1 MVPARGRSLSSG
13 ACVTDALSL
22 PTMKPTAPDSAED
35 AKQAPQG
42 SLGKTMW
49 RLFALLASPE
59 MAKWRFRMGLAL
71 VLTVIAKLFSVAAPI
86 LFGDGIN
93 LIVDATGNAPASQA
107 GQTSTLWPGLLTT
120 FTLAFI
126 AYAAA
131 RFLSVGAPQLRDAMF
146 APVSQDAQRLT
157 AVRAFAHVQGLS
169 IGYHQTK
176 RTGALQRIIERGARA
191 VDFLMRFLIFNIA
204 PTLFELTLAAIVLS
218 ANYGWEFAVIAVV
231 TIIIYM
237 ALTWSMTE
245 WRVGIRR
252 QMNDADNEA
261 SARAVDGLINFET
274 VKAFAAEER
283 ESDAYNGA
291 MKRYAGA
298 AAKSQSSLALLNG
311 LQALIMNAG
320 LLAMALTAGWKAFN
334 GVLGAGDVAA
344 VTLVLMNIYQP
355 LNILGWAYREIKQ
368 GAVDMER
375 VYETLALKPDVA
387 DAPNARPLAL
397 QGGAVR
403 FDDVGFTHDGRSR
416 SLGGVSMD
424 IPAGSF
430 VGICGPSGAGKSTVL
445 RLLFRFYDP
454 EQGSVSIDGQDLRSI
469 AQASLRDALGLV
481 PQDVVL
487 FNDTL
492 RANVIYGKP
501 EASEAEIADVLKRAH
516 LSDFVAGLPDGLE
529 TRVGER
535 GLKLSG
541 GEKQRV
547 GLARAILKDPAVL
560 ILDEATSALDSQ
572 TESEVQAALSE
583 VAAGRTTIAVAHR
596 LSTIAGADRIF
607 VLDAGRVAET
617 GSHDELLARGGLYAD
632 MWRRQSE
639 AVSAATVG
647 PVAVPVAE

>member
-1 MVPARGRSLSSG
+1 VPFRFRTG
-13 ACVTDALSL
+13 AITRQALSL
-22 PTMKPTAPDSAED
+22 VPMRPTTPDSAED
-35 AKQAPQG
+35 AKEAPEG
-42 SLGKTMW
+42 SLGQTMW

-71 VLTVIAKLFSVAAPI
+71 VLTIIAKLFSVAAPM

-93 LIVDATGNAPASQA
+93 LIVGATGGAASQA
-107 GQTSTLWPGLLTT
+107 GQGSTLWPGLLTT

-126 AYAAA
+126 AYAVA

-157 AVRAFAHVQGLS
+157 AVRAFAHVQRLS

-176 RTGALQRIIERGARA
+176 RTGALQRVIERGARA

-204 PTLFELTLAAIVLS
+204 PTLFELTLAAIALS
-218 ANYGWEFAVIAVV
+218 VKYGWEFAVIAVI
-231 TIIIYM
+231 TIAVYM
-237 ALTWSMTE
+237 TLTWSMTE
-245 WRVGIRR
+245 WRVVIRR
-252 QMNDADNEA
+252 QMNEADNEA

-283 ESDAYNGA
+283 ESQAYDSA
-291 MKRYAGA
+291 MTRYAGA

-311 LQALIMNAG
+311 LQAFVMNAG
-320 LLAMALTAGWKAFN
+320 LLAMALTAGWKAYN
-334 GVLGAGDVAA
+334 GVLMAGDVAA

-375 VYETLALKPDVA
+375 LYETLALKPDVA
-387 DAPNARPLAL
+387 DGPEARPLAL
-397 QGGAVR
+397 SGGAVR
-403 FDDVGFTHDGRSR
+403 FEDVTFTHDGRSR
-416 SLGGVSMD
+416 SLGGVSLD
-424 IPAGSF
+424 VPAGSF

-454 EQGSVSIDGQDLRSI
+454 ERGRVSIDGQDLRDI
-469 AQASLRDALGLV
+469 GQVSLRDALGLV

-492 RANVIYGKP
+492 RANIIYGRP
-501 EASEAEIADVLKRAH
+501 DASEADVADVLARAH
-516 LSDFVAGLPDGLE
+516 LADFVKALPDGLE

-541 GEKQRV
+541 GERQRV
-547 GLARAILKDPAVL
+547 GVARAILKDPAVL

-572 TESEVQAALSE
+572 TEKEVQDALADA
-583 VAAGRTTIAVAHR
+583 AAGRTTIAVAHR

-607 VLDAGRVAET
+607 VLEAGQVAEEGT
-617 GSHDELLARGGLYAD
+617 HDELLALDGLYAD

-639 AVSAATVG
+639 AVSAAGLAQSPVTV
-647 PVAVPVAE
+647 VQ

>member
-1 MVPARGRSLSSG
+1 MR
-13 ACVTDALSL
+13 
-22 PTMKPTAPDSAED
+22 PTKPDSEEE

-42 SLGKTMW
+42 SLGLTMW
-49 RLFALLASPE
+49 RLTALLASPE
-59 MAKWRFRMGLAL
+59 MAKWRFRMVLAL
-71 VLTVIAKLFSVAAPI
+71 VLTVIAKLFSVGAPI

-93 LIVDATGNAPASQA
+93 LIVDATGGGGASQGEQA
-107 GQTSTLWPGLLTT
+107 GSTLWPTVLTT
-120 FTLAFI
+120 FSLAFI
-126 AYAAA
+126 AYAVA

-157 AVRAFAHVQGLS
+157 AVRAFAHVQRLS
-169 IGYHQTK
+169 IGYHQSK

-231 TIIIYM
+231 TIVIYM
-237 ALTWSMTE
+237 SLTWTMTE
-245 WRVGIRR
+245 WRVVIRR
-252 QMNDADNEA
+252 QMNEADNEA

-283 ESDAYNGA
+283 ESDAYNDA
-291 MKRYAGA
+291 MTRYAHA
-298 AAKSQSSLALLNG
+298 AARSQSSLALLNG
-311 LQALIMNAG
+311 LQAFVMNAG
-320 LLAMALTAGWKAFN
+320 LLAMALTAGWKAYN
-334 GVLGAGDVAA
+334 GILGAGDVAA
-344 VTLVLMNIYQP
+344 VTMVLMNIYQP

-387 DAPNARPLAL
+387 DAPDARPLTLA
-397 QGGAVR
+397 GGAVR
-403 FDDVGFTHDGRSR
+403 FEDVTFTHDGRSR

-430 VGICGPSGAGKSTVL
+430 VGICGPSGAGKSTIL

-454 EQGSVSIDGQDLRSI
+454 EAGRVSIDGQDLRTI
-469 AQASLRDALGLV
+469 AQTSLRDALGLV

-492 RANVIYGKP
+492 RANVVYGKP
-501 EASEAEIADVLKRAH
+501 DASEAEIADVLERAH
-516 LSDFVAGLPDGLE
+516 LSAFVRGLPDGLE
-529 TRVGER
+529 TLVGER

-547 GLARAILKDPAVL
+547 GVARAILKDPAVL

-572 TESEVQAALSE
+572 TEQEVQDALGDAAE
-583 VAAGRTTIAVAHR
+583 GRTTIAVAHR
-596 LSTIAGADRIF
+596 LSTIASADRIF
-607 VLDAGRVAET
+607 VLDAGKVAET
-617 GSHDELLARGGLYAD
+617 GTHDELLALGGLYAD

-639 AVSAATVG
+639 AVSAVG
-647 PVAVPVAE
+647 VSLDAAKVSVAE